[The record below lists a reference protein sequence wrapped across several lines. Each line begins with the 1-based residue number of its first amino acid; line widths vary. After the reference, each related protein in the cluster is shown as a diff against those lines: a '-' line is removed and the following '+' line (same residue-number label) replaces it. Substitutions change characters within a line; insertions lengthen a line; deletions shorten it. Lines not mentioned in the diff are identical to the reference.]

1 MKRYSIYWLFN
12 SIRSKFEPEQ
22 KKYQREI
29 ATAQYLLVSPTN
41 CGRTWLRL
49 ILGKAFQLYFN
60 LAEDKYLN
68 ISYLYGFS
76 EINSTIPSI
85 KVSHEKYMGY
95 YEYRYRRIILL
106 VRDPRDAVVSKYMGN
121 IKWFPKE
128 VNKEGEQPSLF
139 DYYQNEGLKYFLSFY
154 NEWNQ
159 HQNETLGFLLVRY
172 EDLKENTPREVN
184 RIIKFLGLEIP
195 DKIISKAIE
204 YASFD
209 NMRKMEVKGESK
221 ISVLNRRNLQDSESY
236 KTRKGKVG
244 GFKEYLS
251 IEEIALVE
259 KEINDHLD
267 PFFGYNYY
275 TNHK

>member
-12 SIRSKFEPEQ
+12 SIRSKFESLPQ
-22 KKYQREI
+22 KYQRER

-60 LAEDKYLN
+60 LAEDIN
-68 ISYLYGFS
+68 IPYLYGLS

-106 VRDPRDAVVSKYMGN
+106 VRDPRDAIVSKYMGN
-121 IKWFPKE
+121 IKWLAKE
-128 VNKEGEQPSLF
+128 RNKEGEQASLF
-139 DYYQNEGLKYFLSFY
+139 DYFQTEGLKYYLSFY

-159 HQNETLGFLLVRY
+159 HRSETMGFLLVRY
-172 EDLKENTPREVN
+172 EDLKENTPRELN

-195 DKIISKAIE
+195 NQIITAAIE
-204 YASFD
+204 YASFE
-209 NMRKMEVKGESK
+209 NMRKMEVQGKSK
-221 ISVLNRRNLQDSESY
+221 IGVLKRRKLNDSESY
-236 KTRKGKVG
+236 NTRKGKVG

-251 IEEIALVE
+251 TEEFALIEQD
-259 KEINDHLD
+259 INDNLD
-267 PFFGYNYY
+267 PCFGYNYY
-275 TNHK
+275 SHS